1 MFWYL
6 FLEISIIYECVSVVC
21 SPHFYF
27 LSGHFCLSPCSVC
40 SEKPSHYC
48 IPQHRLVSYSSILF
62 STASKASQNSHKVIS
77 FLSLSSSLD
86 QLSFAFGLSYCMC
99 YFLHLRG
106 QVFFTFL
113 GEHNRLY
120 NLLLVPVVNPFRGDV
135 PPPCAFL
142 ACLLYVPE
150 DFHRFHVHFR
160 SALTWH
166 LSTSP
171 GTPSLLS
178 LDALP
183 QTLIWKTRW
192 WKFTLP
198 TRDTQPEGLRVILCC
213 AHFFSTL
220 LAELFPICP
229 ILSLLVSSLFFHS
242 LCPFFVCPRSNGPA
256 TPKDCWLWEV
266 GSLCGLCTPP
276 GAHPLL

>member
-1 MFWYL
+1 MPTIELALKGKTIFFYTSTPSSDNKGMW
-6 FLEISIIYECVSVVC
+6 VSHTDQFSDTSC
-21 SPHFYF
+21 M
-27 LSGHFCLSPCSVC
+27 
-40 SEKPSHYC
+40 
-48 IPQHRLVSYSSILF
+48 SYSSILF

-171 GTPSLLS
+171 GTPSLLT

-183 QTLIWKTRW
+183 QTLIWKTR
-192 WKFTLP
+192 
-198 TRDTQPEGLRVILCC
+198 
-213 AHFFSTL
+213 
-220 LAELFPICP
+220 
-229 ILSLLVSSLFFHS
+229 
-242 LCPFFVCPRSNGPA
+242 
-256 TPKDCWLWEV
+256 
-266 GSLCGLCTPP
+266 
-276 GAHPLL
+276 